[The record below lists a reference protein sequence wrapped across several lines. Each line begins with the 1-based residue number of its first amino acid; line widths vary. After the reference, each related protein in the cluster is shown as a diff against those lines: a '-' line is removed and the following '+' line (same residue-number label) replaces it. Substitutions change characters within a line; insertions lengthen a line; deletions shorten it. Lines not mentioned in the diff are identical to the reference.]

1 MLQRIKYLIKETERS
16 AARFAAKIQ
25 ISPPTLENY
34 LQGRRKI
41 SLALVEAIL
50 SAFPD
55 VSAEWLLRG
64 SGSMLKSEY
73 EPRGAVSVGGSVLMS
88 NVGSSGAKIENA
100 QHLANVMEQ
109 FSQLVDKFNSSV
121 DVDKRVEELKSALS
135 ERNEE
140 IARLHSIIDKL
151 LTK

>member
-1 MLQRIKYLIKETERS
+1 MLQRLKQLAKTKMGS
-16 AARFAAKIQ
+16 NNRFAVEVG
-25 ISPPTLENY
+25 ISPRTAEKMFA
-34 LQGRRKI
+34 GKVKI